1 MSYARTA
8 TWLAGLSAFFVGAG
22 FAIAGEAGL
31 VMGLAMALL
40 LNGVAYRH
48 AGDAMF
54 ARFNIREVDAVS
66 SPSFVAQMRRLAER
80 AALPTP
86 RTFVFKS
93 EQPNAFATGRGNR
106 DASIAVTDGL
116 LRRMTTRQITGV
128 LAHELGHIRNRDN
141 LVLTVTATLAG
152 VLFGAACA
160 AALASPVLLSAGI
173 TGTAIT
179 LALACLA
186 APLAQMA
193 ISRDR
198 EFEADAAGADIC
210 GQPLWIASALE
221 AIGRRAPPFPAGITP
236 AFPATAFRFG
246 LSARAGRGVAAL
258 FSTHPSS
265 AERIRRLRI
274 LASGP
279 HSWG

>member
-22 FAIAGEAGL
+22 FAIAGEGGL
-31 VMGLAMALL
+31 VLGLAMALL
-40 LNGVAYRH
+40 LNIVAYRR

-54 ARFNIREVDAVS
+54 ARFNIREVDSVS
-66 SPSFVAQMRRLAER
+66 SPWFVEQMRRLAER
-80 AALPTP
+80 AALPPP
-86 RTFVFKS
+86 RSFVFKS
-93 EQPNAFATGRGNR
+93 EQPNAFATGRGAR

-116 LRRMTTRQITGV
+116 LRRMSARQITGV

-141 LVLTVTATLAG
+141 LVLTVTATIAG
-152 VLFGAACA
+152 GLFGAAGA
-160 AALASPVLLSAGI
+160 AALGEAAGLPI
-173 TGTAIT
+173 GIVGVAV
-179 LALACLA
+179 ALTPACLA
-186 APLAQMA
+186 AALVQMA
-193 ISRDR
+193 ISRAR

-221 AIGRRAPPFPAGITP
+221 EIGRAPPPFPAGLTP
-236 AFPATAFRFG
+236 AFPVAAFRFG

-258 FSTHPSS
+258 FSTHPPS

-274 LASGP
+274 LASGLRT
-279 HSWG
+279 WG